1 MSSSLKPTLKLTGAA
16 TMQRNFL
23 CSIGSQSLHC
33 SKTARLGI
41 WEDDKFIGA
50 IVFAWHSLLVSYA
63 DLNLRPGGKIY
74 QASNWLFVGETG
86 YGHHSERQ
94 LTHRRTISKYVTSDM
109 DWLRKR
115 IDPAG

>member
-1 MSSSLKPTLKLTGAA
+1 
-16 TMQRNFL
+16 MQRNLL
-23 CSIGSQSLHC
+23 CSIGSRSLHC

-63 DLNLRPGGKIY
+63 DVNLRHGGKIY

-94 LTHRRTISKYVTSDM
+94 
-109 DWLRKR
+109 
-115 IDPAG
+115 IDPPQNHLEVRHERYGLAAETD